1 MADLELLELL
11 DDELYHQDTSHI
23 SASGLK
29 VLAQSPAH
37 YWSRYRDPHREP
49 RKETDALRIGKAV
62 HCCALEP
69 DKFAERYV
77 RLDDEINLRTKVARE
92 YRDEVLASG
101 RVPLKA
107 EEYDSVL
114 RVAWAMRK
122 HPVWPA
128 WMTGGHAEHLITW
141 VDAETGVKCKM
152 RADYLLTPEQG
163 ELIGLP
169 VGLIPD
175 LKTCRDARSFPRDAW
190 NLGYHI
196 QAAFYRR
203 GYQAHFGTYD
213 PPPFAFLAFEKEAPF
228 AGIPYPAGPEFLDA
242 GDREVSRLLRL
253 FADCEESG
261 AWPAYAPDLIYLEPP
276 AWAKRE
282 MEASNYE

>member
-1 MADLELLELL
+1 MADLDLLELL
-11 DDELYHQDTSHI
+11 DDELYHQDTSRV

-37 YWSRYRDPHREP
+37 FWARYRDPNREK
-49 RKETDALRIGKAV
+49 RVETDALRVGKAV

-69 DKFAERYV
+69 EKFVERYV

-92 YRDEVLASG
+92 YRDELLASG

-107 EEYDSVL
+107 EEYD
-114 RVAWAMRK
+114 RVMRIASAMRR

-128 WMTGGHAEHLITW
+128 WMTSGHAEHLITW
-141 VDAETGVKCKM
+141 EDEETGVLCKM

-163 ELIGLP
+163 APLGLP
-169 VGLIPD
+169 VGLVPD

-203 GYQAHFGTYD
+203 GYRAHFGTYD
-213 PPPFAFLAFEKEAPF
+213 PPPFVFLAFEKEAPF
-228 AGIPYPAGPEFLDA
+228 AGIPYPAGPDFLAA

-253 FADCEESG
+253 YADCNSSDN
-261 AWPAYAPDLIYLEPP
+261 WPAYSPELIYLEPP
-276 AWAKRE
+276 AWASRE
-282 MEASNYE
+282 METNDYE